1 MEKQLNLHL
10 ISDSTG
16 ETVSFIAKAVLSQFP
31 DVKITEFHHFLL
43 KNQSDMQK
51 VIASIEDNKGIIL
64 HSVVNPEIKDIVD
77 RISNIKDVFCI
88 PAVSRIAKQFAD
100 FWGIKSVTSI
110 GGQHTIGEEYY
121 KKMDAI
127 NYTLAHDDGNLVED
141 LHDADIIIIGVSRSS
156 KSPTSIYLG
165 YKGYKVANI
174 PFVRAELIPEY
185 IKTLTKPLIVGFTI
199 DPERLK
205 AIRSNRLKTLDA
217 HEKSQSY
224 ADIMEIKKEILEAKK
239 YLMNIDAPV
248 INVTEKSIEETSVM
262 IIKMLEERDASSKA

>member
-31 DVKITEFHHFLL
+31 DVKITEFHHFLI
-43 KNQSDMQK
+43 KNQADMQK
-51 VIASIEDNKGIIL
+51 VIASIEENKGIVL
-64 HSVVNPEIKDIVD
+64 HSVVNPDVKDVLD
-77 RISNIKDVFCI
+77 KISNIKDVFCI

-110 GGQHTIGEEYY
+110 GGQHTIDEEYY

-165 YKGYKVANI
+165 YKGYKVGNI

-205 AIRSNRLKTLDA
+205 AIRNNRLKTLDA

-239 YLMNIDAPV
+239 YLINIDAPV

-262 IIKMLEERDASSKA
+262 IIKMLEERCKL